1 MLRII
6 TVLFFAAASSALA
19 GESRPNGENGSTTAA
34 VSEPTGPLTLRQALA
49 LALSRSPELAA
60 FSYDIRIAEARI
72 LQARLLPNPES
83 SLNSENIGG
92 SGDVSGTGAA
102 ERTLQL
108 GQLIELAGKRKKRV
122 VEARLGRKLAEF
134 DYEVKKREVFLDT
147 HQAFVDVLAGQR
159 AIAVNEQIVGL
170 TESVLPDIRRRMEAG
185 KTSTIELTRS
195 NVAIATARIGLA
207 QAKRDV
213 EVARHRLA
221 AQWGA
226 TKPRFSVALGNLDDS
241 PPLASLDSLAS
252 LLSGNPRLARFDTER
267 AHRQAT
273 LEREKAAAVPDVTI
287 LGGVRQF
294 SETDS
299 AAFLLGFSVPI
310 PLFNRNQGNILAARE
325 HIGKTEAER
334 RFVQA
339 TISAELAEAY
349 HTAVAAREQ
358 IQFFRDTVMPQSDEA
373 LEVTSEGYRAGR
385 FSYLE
390 FLDVQR
396 SVVTARQQYVAALLI
411 HQQAIARVESLTSG
425 SLHRAHVPPNR

>member
-6 TVLFFAAASSALA
+6 TILFLAAASIASA
-19 GESRPNGENGSTTAA
+19 GETQTTTEITSTTGA
-34 VSEPTGPLTLRQALA
+34 VVEPSGPLTLRQALA
-49 LALSRSPELAA
+49 LALTGSPELAT
-60 FSYDIRIAEARI
+60 FDYDIRIAEARI
-72 LQARLLPNPES
+72 LQARLHPNPES
-83 SLNSENIGG
+83 TVTSENIGG
-92 SGDVSGTGAA
+92 SGEFGGTSAA

-108 GQLIELAGKRKKRV
+108 GQLIELAGKRRKRIT
-122 VEARLGRKLAEF
+122 EAKLGRDLAGF
-134 DYEVKKREVFLDT
+134 DYEVKKREVFLNV
-147 HQAFVDVLAGQR
+147 HQAFVEVLAGQR

-221 AQWGA
+221 SQWGA
-226 TKPRFSVALGNLDDS
+226 AKPRFSVALGNLDDS
-241 PPLASLDSLAS
+241 PPLASLDSLTS

-294 SETDS
+294 SETDN

-373 LEVTSEGYRAGR
+373 LEMTSEGYKAGR

-411 HQQAIARVESLTSG
+411 HQQAIARVESLTSDA
-425 SLHRAHVPPNR
+425 LHRAHVPANR